1 MNLNQDGEYKNLINR
16 ISYLINKRLSS
27 YNLNKVDNIYENTLT
42 LIREFEKQNQKLN
55 NKISVLETLVTVMNK
70 DIVELKKKYKNNVN
84 IEKKNKKIDN
94 DNIIITNN
102 FIDENNNNFINE
114 NNNNFINENNNN
126 NFSNENNN
134 NFINENINNIDN
146 NIYDDNLIIEDKK
159 KNNINKNLN
168 KIPELKKINSFS
180 NYIFKEIKKEP
191 IELEFKFI
199 QLNLHQHNINSDIKI
214 FKKIYIDEIPK
225 SYYPIRYIKNN
236 YQYWLND
243 KMNLDDEN
251 GSYIKETVITNI
263 INIYLNINSYE
274 NYIDNNDLF
283 LKNQEYIINMSKQK
297 YKDKF
302 FKNILKIIDM

>member
-27 YNLNKVDNIYENTLT
+27 YNLNKVDSIYENTLT
-42 LIREFEKQNQKLN
+42 LIKEFEKQNQKLN

-70 DIVELKKKYKNNVN
+70 DIIELKKKYKNNVN

-102 FIDENNNNFINE
+102 FIDENNNNVINE
-114 NNNNFINENNNN
+114 NN
-126 NFSNENNN
+126 
-134 NFINENINNIDN
+134 NNIDN

-159 KNNINKNLN
+159 KNNIDKNLN